1 MRCKDSKNLSSANNF
16 CNLFCANVILL
27 LKLSAEWILDCNVL
41 GKIGKYYIYL
51 RRYIINI
58 SKQNYMKKILLV
70 LVALLSYAGAM
81 AQVPSVKVENGKG
94 EAVNTAL
101 LVDGK
106 TPMIISFWAVTCK
119 PCIRELDEIND
130 QLPDWLEEA
139 KFRVVAISTDDSRF
153 SAQARAL
160 VEGHGWSDFTVLYDK
175 NQEFM
180 RAMNVSFT
188 PQVFVVDKSGKIV
201 YSHTGYTPGSEQ
213 ELIDKIKSLK

>member
-1 MRCKDSKNLSSANNF
+1 
-16 CNLFCANVILL
+16 
-27 LKLSAEWILDCNVL
+27 
-41 GKIGKYYIYL
+41 
-51 RRYIINI
+51 
-58 SKQNYMKKILLV
+58 MKKILLI
-70 LVALLSYAGAM
+70 LAALFICAEVM

-94 EAVNTAL
+94 EIVNTAS

-130 QLPDWLEEA
+130 LLPDWLEEA

-160 VEGHGWSDFTVLYDK
+160 VEGHGWNDFTVLYDK
-175 NQEFM
+175 NQAFM

-188 PQVFVVDKSGKIV
+188 PQVFVVDKDGKVV
-201 YSHTGYTPGSEQ
+201 YSHTGYTPGSEA
-213 ELIDKIKSLK
+213 ELIKKIKSLK